1 MTQQDIIELAKSLGF
16 KTNHFL
22 RLRDKKSGIEVAG
35 KFTKYKQFHTNGLR
49 IKGENFEV
57 DIITNG
63 EPNFD
68 IIQSVELTSSGIEKT
83 TNNPDCL
90 NIDVTLLD
98 YFAAKAMIVVAQE
111 RQETRPKNFVNWI
124 KYLLYHYLM
133 MSFFHVEMV
142 FVDGASETI
151 AKCSYELAEAMVK
164 ERKKYTD
171 NV

>member
-22 RLRDKKSGIEVAG
+22 RLRDKKSGAEVAG

-68 IIQSVELTSSGIEKT
+68 IIQSVELSIPEDVKTVSKWLKIPKDKIFSGGILASKFSGQWSEFYNANSNSLLANEYT
-83 TNNPDCL
+83 HYIAINDINNLPRC
-90 NIDVTLLD
+90 
-98 YFAAKAMIVVAQE
+98 
-111 RQETRPKNFVNWI
+111 
-124 KYLLYHYLM
+124 
-133 MSFFHVEMV
+133 
-142 FVDGASETI
+142 
-151 AKCSYELAEAMVK
+151 
-164 ERKKYTD
+164 
-171 NV
+171 